1 MTTSYQEIKQIC
13 LQNQQ
18 LTKRLI
24 DEFLL
29 YYAADRFKLYRE
41 MNKAFARYRHFTKD
55 APESWINTMKGQ
67 YIAHRI
73 FMEDGLI
80 NRFINHRALA
90 HLDEEE
96 MAFLRRNQANPW
108 RFSFSE
114 IIDNPAPDFF
124 EIEDVFTGENL
135 LLYSPSTSEILQDRD
150 PLLWF
155 NLLSYNGSCYES
167 YGVINPFQ
175 SFEPED
181 ILFYASQLN
190 PDQWIENP
198 SKLMELVSKDPVP
211 YMLLLLKSELPLVFQ
226 GDDQFVQNT
235 GEFLDD
241 SFESSV
247 LKDAFTIEYAHDV
260 YRLSLKD
267 WSEFPHFSV
276 AYYDESEQLLFLS
289 ATTDRGYDA
298 LVDAL
303 NDCGYNLPYNPDFRV
318 NTAMM
323 NTVQEILRK
332 DINLNPYEDLFKKMD
347 TKESGEVDNLNNMLA
362 EILPDLNAGLKPD
375 AKKLAQQFNVNEE
388 NARELI
394 DELWK
399 KYGNL

>member
-1 MTTSYQEIKQIC
+1 
-13 LQNQQ
+13 
-18 LTKRLI
+18 
-24 DEFLL
+24 
-29 YYAADRFKLYRE
+29 
-41 MNKAFARYRHFTKD
+41 
-55 APESWINTMKGQ
+55 MKGQ